1 VNHSVFFPSTKQCAR
16 RSSHL
21 FVASRAATTLAT
33 QARLTADSLSIMATT
48 AATSIANHNDIDH
61 ARESVELFYRINT
74 ILDAGL
80 DRSSIAL
87 LLSLCETGANPEAI
101 VAIFRELQ
109 AIKAQV
115 AAT

>member
-1 VNHSVFFPSTKQCAR
+1 M
-16 RSSHL
+16 

-33 QARLTADSLSIMATT
+33 QARLTHSLSIMATT